1 MASSDKKKNSASS
14 QPNTAALVTVPGS
27 ELDFYTNSNYLAYEL
42 PQYAAAQRQ
51 GKLGSDNIDDGISEE
66 QGEESEEEQ
75 EGDKGDEGD
84 EGDGGDDG
92 EESEKRK
99 RNTPQL
105 SDIEVVSNEVV
116 YDSANNPTAKIVFKV
131 KNSSGESLKA
141 VNVKVEKK

>member
-51 GKLGSDNIDDGISEE
+51 SDNIDDGISEE
-66 QGEESEEEQ
+66 QEEESEEEQ

-105 SDIEVVSNEVV
+105 SDIEIVSNEVV

-131 KNSSGESLKA
+131 KNSSGEELKA
-141 VNVKVEKK
+141 VNVRVEKK